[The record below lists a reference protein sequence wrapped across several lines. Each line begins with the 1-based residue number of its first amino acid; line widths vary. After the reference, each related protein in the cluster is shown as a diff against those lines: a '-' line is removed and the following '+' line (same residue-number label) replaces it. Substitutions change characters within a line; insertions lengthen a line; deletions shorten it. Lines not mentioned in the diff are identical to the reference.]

1 MNSNFFRNRIYCG
14 LFYFFILVALAMALI
29 NPVIAPLPAI
39 FMAVISFVLA
49 VSENARGYIALALSV
64 RKNE

>member
-1 MNSNFFRNRIYCG
+1 MSSNFFRNRIYYG
-14 LFYFFILVALAMALI
+14 LIHFFILAALAMVLI

-49 VSENARGYIALALSV
+49 VSENTRGYIALALSV
-64 RKNE
+64 HKNE